1 MSFYLI
7 ILFLCAIGD
16 LLYIFICLFMLY
28 MLQPD
33 AILVRSAGVLQQL
46 TAMGGAGAFS
56 TQANCTIPPLR
67 GDFSLNVA
75 NAIAAGIFL
84 ENGLERVTPTHD
96 LNADQIVSLAE
107 QLGQAGD
114 GAGTKSLEC
123 ILHQHLAIFH
133 TEHCVFCRF
142 LSTGNNY
149 TNCGHP
155 CERDS
160 VKLRSMEGEDHLVL
174 ADQGCRNTVFNAKC
188 QTGAEFIPQFVSS
201 GIEHFRVE
209 LVDERPEHVA
219 PLLSQYRRMLLSAHK
234 NPTDTKTQQTQVA
247 EFYEWLDK
255 LPDSNGRAQGHDVGS
270 LKPAAERQWSKMK
283 LTAHQEEELKMSSKS
298 KSNTK
303 K

>member
-1 MSFYLI
+1 
-7 ILFLCAIGD
+7 
-16 LLYIFICLFMLY
+16 
-28 MLQPD
+28 
-33 AILVRSAGVLQQL
+33 
-46 TAMGGAGAFS
+46 MGGAGVFS
-56 TQANCTIPPLR
+56 VQANCTIPALR
-67 GDFSLNVA
+67 GDFSLNIA

-84 ENGLERVTPTHD
+84 ENGLERVAPTHD
-96 LNADQIVSLAE
+96 LNADQIVDLAK
-107 QLGQAGD
+107 QLQLNGD
-114 GAGTKSLEC
+114 NDGNGVQSLEC

-188 QTGAEFIPQFVSS
+188 QTGAEFIPQFLSS
-201 GIEHFRVE
+201 GIQHYRVE
-209 LVDERPEHVA
+209 LVDERPEHVE
-219 PLLSQYRRMLLSAHK
+219 PLLQRYRRMLQSVHS
-234 NPTDTKTQQTQVA
+234 NPTDLRAQQKQL
-247 EFYEWLDK
+247 EDFYMWLDK

-270 LKPAAERQWSKMK
+270 LKPTVEREWTRMK
-283 LTAHQEEELKMSSKS
+283 LTAHQKEELKMSKAT